1 MRLNDEHYK
10 GLAKALLA
18 TKPAEMNCTEW
29 IDHIAGYVELVA
41 TSQAIPDSY
50 REVVEHIELCSE
62 CDEEFQAILAAV
74 SDPIA

>member
-10 GLAKALLA
+10 GLARALLA
-18 TKPAEMNCTEW
+18 TKPVEMTCTEW

-41 TSQAIPDSY
+41 AGKPIPDFY
-50 REVVEHIELCSE
+50 QDVVDHIELCSE

-74 SDPIA
+74 SESQ